1 MAEEVINLD
10 ENLEI
15 EDSAQAAQEGE
26 NKEPTSESAQATAA
40 KEEGKL
46 QKILSPLKA
55 RLNALFAVLK
65 ENKILMIGAIAIAV
79 LVLVFLVLIMV
90 LIFSGGKEE
99 QTAQTTSISRKII
112 QPAPILS
119 GSKRLEV
126 DDTELGNMI
135 RKANILYAQGDKME
149 ALDLFDNIAAYS
161 QSLAAYNLGV
171 IKLNEGE
178 YSKAISSFDNAIHAG
193 EDISVSAFNA
203 AYSAY
208 MLGDMNLYEY
218 YLGISSSYL
227 YHTAN
232 QPLYSY
238 LYGLL
243 QYYKGFYFES
253 LSPFLNPSSPD
264 YVKESKKMASEA
276 FLIFGDEYNALA
288 QLKQVGDK
296 DDNLAIGLLH
306 ARLGEYTQ
314 AKQYIYEY
322 LGSNVGDPQALMA
335 LQLIETKS
343 GNFKESALILERLN
357 AAEETQKVFD
367 EYPIKAKLRDD
378 LFDVNLAQ
386 ENFWNRRKE
395 SALILERLNAA
406 EETQKV
412 FDEYPIKAKLRD
424 DLFDVNLAQENFWN
438 RRFEHNKILGYK
450 ILFYYAPFLVFDA
463 KNALAI
469 IDDGNLNAHAS
480 NIETAK
486 NTLQEGQRVSQVNR
500 SIAQNLRY
508 LINNQDIRE
517 TIKSMERSLKDY
529 PNHSVLHYDLGLLYA
544 QMNDFDNG
552 YLHFVRAYHL
562 DSNNTMAGIFALMCA
577 ELTYRDTSRLSNT
590 ISTDLA
596 EMSFSSKLE
605 HDFLLSLFR
614 YTSDSPSDSLDWFD
628 TLHKQPLHERKPI
641 YYALR
646 AVYGIYMANGAQI
659 ANAFEAMKSFYPKD
673 AVTHTMFE
681 LGKRFGN
688 NLKDFALQMN
698 IIYKEKNLDMR
709 SIYYGPSLAREL
721 YVYVGFVTG
730 SLRSIQEEL
739 EAKLV
744 VETQTSNGILQALAL
759 SNIYSNDF
767 EKAFAI
773 YNSLLDDLGEG
784 DSQTRFLAAIA
795 AMGANRHENA
805 VALLQLAKIE
815 SATNFEAKYAL
826 GLLYQEG
833 KNMKAAIQHYDKI
846 SHTGFES
853 EFFDFEIDTS
863 ELLNPQKDEKKE
875 S

>member
-386 ENFWNRRKE
+386 ENFWNRR
-395 SALILERLNAA
+395 
-406 EETQKV
+406 
-412 FDEYPIKAKLRD
+412 
-424 DLFDVNLAQENFWN
+424 
-438 RRFEHNKILGYK
+438 FEHNKILGYK

-681 LGKRFGN
+681 LGKRFGS

-773 YNSLLDDLGEG
+773 YNSLLDDLGES

>member
-10 ENLEI
+10 ENLEV
-15 EDSAQAAQEGE
+15 EDSADTPKENESEENQSEDTQTQAGE
-26 NKEPTSESAQATAA
+26 TKES
-40 KEEGKL
+40 KL
-46 QKILSPLKA
+46 QKILAPLKA
-55 RLNALFAVLK
+55 RLNALLAALK

-79 LVLVFLVLIMV
+79 LVLVFLVLIV
-90 LIFSGGKEE
+90 ILIFSGGKEE
-99 QTAQTTSISRKII
+99 QKIETAPISRKII

-135 RKANILYAQGDKME
+135 RKANILYTQGDKME
-149 ALDLFDNIAAYS
+149 ALDLFNNIAAYS

-171 IKLNEGE
+171 IKINEGD
-178 YSKAISSFDNAIHAG
+178 YKKAISSFDSAIHAG

-253 LSPFLNPSSPD
+253 LSPFLNPSSPS
-264 YVKESKKMASEA
+264 YAKESKKLASEV
-276 FLIFGDEYNALA
+276 FLIFDDEYNALA
-288 QLKQVGDK
+288 QLKQVASK

-314 AKQYIYEY
+314 AKQYLYEY

-386 ENFWNRRKE
+386 ENFWNRR
-395 SALILERLNAA
+395 
-406 EETQKV
+406 
-412 FDEYPIKAKLRD
+412 
-424 DLFDVNLAQENFWN
+424 
-438 RRFEHNKILGYK
+438 FEHNKMLGYK

-469 IDDGNLNAHAS
+469 IDDGNLNAHVN
-480 NIETAK
+480 NIESAK

-508 LINNQDIRE
+508 LIANQDIRE
-517 TIKSMERSLKDY
+517 TIKSMEHSLKTY
-529 PNHSVLHYDLGLLYA
+529 PNHSVLHYNVGLLYA
-544 QMNDFDNG
+544 QMNDFDSG
-552 YLHFVRAYHL
+552 YLHFIRAYHL
-562 DSNNTMAGIFALMCA
+562 DSDNIMAGIFALMCA
-577 ELTYRDTSRLSNT
+577 ELTYRDTSRLSNA

-596 EMSFSSKLE
+596 EMSFANRLE

-614 YTSDSPSDSLDWFD
+614 YTSDSPSDTLAWFE
-628 TLHKQPLHERKPI
+628 TLKQQPVYERKPI
-641 YYALR
+641 YYALS
-646 AVYGIYMANGAQI
+646 AVYGIYTANGAQI
-659 ANAFEAMKSFYPKD
+659 ANAFESMKSFYPKD

-681 LGKRFGN
+681 LGKRFGS

-744 VETQTSNGILQALAL
+744 VETQTSNGILQTLAL

-815 SATNFEAKYAL
+815 SATNFEARYAL

-863 ELLNPQKDEKKE
+863 DLLNPQKDESKE

>member
-386 ENFWNRRKE
+386 ENFWNRR
-395 SALILERLNAA
+395 
-406 EETQKV
+406 
-412 FDEYPIKAKLRD
+412 
-424 DLFDVNLAQENFWN
+424 
-438 RRFEHNKILGYK
+438 FEHNKILGYK

-628 TLHKQPLHERKPI
+628 TLYKQPLHERKPI

-681 LGKRFGN
+681 LGKRFGS

>member
-15 EDSAQAAQEGE
+15 EDSAQAAQGTE
-26 NKEPTSESAQATAA
+26 NKEPTSESEQAAAA

-46 QKILSPLKA
+46 QKILAPLKA

-208 MLGDMNLYEY
+208 MLGDINLYEY

-314 AKQYIYEY
+314 AKQYLYEY

-343 GNFKESALILERLN
+343 GNF
-357 AAEETQKVFD
+357 
-367 EYPIKAKLRDD
+367 
-378 LFDVNLAQ
+378 
-386 ENFWNRRKE
+386 KE

>member
-15 EDSAQAAQEGE
+15 EDSAQAAQGTE

-55 RLNALFAVLK
+55 RLNALLAVLK

-79 LVLVFLVLIMV
+79 LMLVFLVLIMV

-112 QPAPILS
+112 QPSPILS

-314 AKQYIYEY
+314 AKQYLYEY
-322 LGSNVGDPQALMA
+322 LGSNVGDSQALMA

-357 AAEETQKVFD
+357 AAEETQK
-367 EYPIKAKLRDD
+367 I
-378 LFDVNLAQ
+378 
-386 ENFWNRRKE
+386 
-395 SALILERLNAA
+395 
-406 EETQKV
+406 

-562 DSNNTMAGIFALMCA
+562 DNNNTMAGIFALMCA

-596 EMSFSSKLE
+596 EMSFANKLE

-646 AVYGIYMANGAQI
+646 AVYGIYMANGTQI

>member
-15 EDSAQAAQEGE
+15 EDSAQAAQGTE

-386 ENFWNRRKE
+386 ENFWNRR
-395 SALILERLNAA
+395 
-406 EETQKV
+406 
-412 FDEYPIKAKLRD
+412 
-424 DLFDVNLAQENFWN
+424 
-438 RRFEHNKILGYK
+438 FEHNKILGYK

-562 DSNNTMAGIFALMCA
+562 DNNNTMAGIFALMCA

-681 LGKRFGN
+681 LGKRFGS

-773 YNSLLDDLGEG
+773 YNSLLDDLGES

-815 SATNFEAKYAL
+815 SAINFEAKYAL

>member
-343 GNFKESALILERLN
+343 GNF
-357 AAEETQKVFD
+357 
-367 EYPIKAKLRDD
+367 
-378 LFDVNLAQ
+378 
-386 ENFWNRRKE
+386 KE

>member
-15 EDSAQAAQEGE
+15 EDSATPPQEG
-26 NKEPTSESAQATAA
+26 A
-40 KEEGKL
+40 KESDEQKPSEATKSKESKL
-46 QKILSPLKA
+46 QKILAPLKA
-55 RLNALFAVLK
+55 RINAFLAALK
-65 ENKILMIGAIAIAV
+65 ENKILMISTIAIAV
-79 LVLVFLVLIMV
+79 LVLVFLVLIV
-90 LIFSGGKEE
+90 ILIFSGGKEE
-99 QTAQTTSISRKII
+99 QKTESAPISRKII

-119 GSKRLEV
+119 SSKRPEV

-135 RKANILYAQGDKME
+135 RKANILYTQGDKME
-149 ALDLFDNIAAYS
+149 ALDLFNNIAAYS

-171 IKLNEGE
+171 IKINESE
-178 YSKAISSFDNAIHAG
+178 YKKAISSFDSAIYSG

-227 YHTAN
+227 YYTAN

-264 YVKESKKMASEA
+264 YTKESKKFAAEV
-276 FLIFGDEYNALA
+276 FLIFNDEYNALA
-288 QLKQVGDK
+288 QLKQVADK
-296 DDNLAIGLLH
+296 EDNLSIGLLH

-314 AKQYIYEY
+314 AKQYLYEY

-386 ENFWNRRKE
+386 ENFWNRR
-395 SALILERLNAA
+395 
-406 EETQKV
+406 
-412 FDEYPIKAKLRD
+412 
-424 DLFDVNLAQENFWN
+424 
-438 RRFEHNKILGYK
+438 FEHNKILGYK

-463 KNALAI
+463 KNALVI
-469 IDDGNLNAHAS
+469 IDDGNLNAHIN
-480 NIETAK
+480 NIESAK
-486 NTLQEGQRVSQVNR
+486 NTLQEGQKVSQVNR

-508 LINNQDIRE
+508 LIANQDIRE
-517 TIKSMERSLKDY
+517 AVKSMEQSLATY
-529 PNHSVLHYDLGLLYA
+529 PNHSVLHYNVGLLYA

-552 YLHFVRAYHL
+552 YLHFIRAYHL
-562 DSNNTMAGIFALMCA
+562 DNNNTMAGIFALMCA

-596 EMSFSSKLE
+596 EMNFTNKLE

-614 YTSDSPSDSLDWFD
+614 YTSDSPTDSLSWFD
-628 TLHKQPLHERKPI
+628 TLKQRPSYERKPI
-641 YYALR
+641 YYALS
-646 AVYGIYMANGAQI
+646 AVYGIYAANGVQI
-659 ANAFEAMKSFYPKD
+659 ANAFESLKGFYPKD

-681 LGKRFGN
+681 LGKRFGS

-730 SLRSIQEEL
+730 SLRSVQEEL

-744 VETQTSNGILQALAL
+744 VETHTSNGILQALAL

-767 EKAFAI
+767 EEAFAI

-833 KNMKAAIQHYDKI
+833 KNIKAAIQHYDQI

-863 ELLNPQKDEKKE
+863 ELLNPQKDDKKE
-875 S
+875 R

>member
-15 EDSAQAAQEGE
+15 EDSAQAAQGTE

-386 ENFWNRRKE
+386 ENFWNRR
-395 SALILERLNAA
+395 
-406 EETQKV
+406 
-412 FDEYPIKAKLRD
+412 
-424 DLFDVNLAQENFWN
+424 
-438 RRFEHNKILGYK
+438 FEHNKILGYK

-562 DSNNTMAGIFALMCA
+562 DNNNTMAGIFALMCA

-596 EMSFSSKLE
+596 EMSFASKLE

-681 LGKRFGN
+681 LGKRFGS

-773 YNSLLDDLGEG
+773 CNSLLDDLGES

>member
-15 EDSAQAAQEGE
+15 EDSAQAAQGTE

-55 RLNALFAVLK
+55 RLNALFTVLK

-386 ENFWNRRKE
+386 ENFWNRR
-395 SALILERLNAA
+395 
-406 EETQKV
+406 
-412 FDEYPIKAKLRD
+412 
-424 DLFDVNLAQENFWN
+424 
-438 RRFEHNKILGYK
+438 FEHNKILGYK

-562 DSNNTMAGIFALMCA
+562 DNNNTMAGIFALMCA

-681 LGKRFGN
+681 LGKRFGS

-773 YNSLLDDLGEG
+773 YNSLLDDLGES

>member
-15 EDSAQAAQEGE
+15 EDSAAPQ
-26 NKEPTSESAQATAA
+26 ESA
-40 KEEGKL
+40 KETEKSGEAIETKESKL
-46 QKILSPLKA
+46 QKILAPLKA
-55 RLNALFAVLK
+55 RINALLTALK
-65 ENKILMIGAIAIAV
+65 ENKILMMSAIAVAV
-79 LVLVFLVLIMV
+79 LVLVFLVLVVI
-90 LIFSGGKEE
+90 LSLSGGKKE
-99 QTAQTTSISRKII
+99 QKIESAPISRKII

-126 DDTELGNMI
+126 DNTELGNMI
-135 RKANILYAQGDKME
+135 RKANVLYTQGDKIE
-149 ALDLFDNIAAYS
+149 ALDLFNNIAAYS

-171 IKLNEGE
+171 IKINEGE
-178 YSKAISSFDNAIHAG
+178 YKKAISSFDSAIYSG

-208 MLGDMNLYEY
+208 MLGNMDLYEY

-227 YHTAN
+227 YYTAN

-253 LSPFLNPSSPD
+253 LSPFLNPSSSA
-264 YVKESKKMASEA
+264 YAKESKKLAAEV
-276 FLIFGDEYNALA
+276 FLIFDDEYNALA
-288 QLKQVGDK
+288 QLKQVADK

-306 ARLGEYTQ
+306 ARLGEYTR
-314 AKQYIYEY
+314 AKQYLYEY
-322 LGSNVGDPQALMA
+322 LGSNAGDSQALMA

-357 AAEETQKVFD
+357 AAEDTQKVFD

-386 ENFWNRRKE
+386 ER
-395 SALILERLNAA
+395 
-406 EETQKV
+406 
-412 FDEYPIKAKLRD
+412 
-424 DLFDVNLAQENFWN
+424 FWN
-438 RRFEHNKILGYK
+438 RRFEHNKMLGYK

-463 KNALAI
+463 KSALAI
-469 IDDGNLNAHAS
+469 IDDGDLNAHVN
-480 NIETAK
+480 NIESAK
-486 NTLQEGQRVSQVNR
+486 STLQEGQKVSQVNR
-500 SIAQNLRY
+500 LIAQNLRY
-508 LINNQDIRE
+508 LIANQDIRE
-517 TIKSMERSLKDY
+517 AVKSMEQSLAAY
-529 PNHSVLHYDLGLLYA
+529 PNHSVLHYNVGLLYA

-552 YLHFVRAYHL
+552 YLHFIRAYHL
-562 DSNNTMAGIFALMCA
+562 NNNNTMAGIFALMCA
-577 ELTYRDTSRLSNT
+577 ELTYRDTSRLSNA

-596 EMSFSSKLE
+596 EMNFTNKLE

-614 YTSDSPSDSLDWFD
+614 YTSDTPTSSLAWFD
-628 TLHKQPLHERKPI
+628 TLKQQPSYEQKPI
-641 YYALR
+641 YYALS
-646 AVYGIYMANGAQI
+646 AVYGIYAANGAQI
-659 ANAFEAMKSFYPKD
+659 VNAFESMNSFYPKD
-673 AVTHTMFE
+673 AVTYMMYE
-681 LGKRFGN
+681 LGKRFGT

-698 IIYKEKNLDMR
+698 VIYKEKKLDMR

-721 YVYVGFVTG
+721 YVYMGFVTG
-730 SLRSIQEEL
+730 SLRSVQEEL
-739 EAKLV
+739 EARLV
-744 VETQTSNGILQALAL
+744 VEKQTSNGILQALAL

-784 DSQTRFLAAIA
+784 DSQTQFLAAIA

-826 GLLYQEG
+826 GLLYQES
-833 KNMKAAIQHYDKI
+833 KNMKAAIQHYNQI
-846 SHTGFES
+846 SHIGFES

-863 ELLNPQKDEKKE
+863 ELLNAQANKEEEKKE
-875 S
+875 G

>member
-15 EDSAQAAQEGE
+15 EDSAQAAQGTE

-55 RLNALFAVLK
+55 RLNALFAALK

-99 QTAQTTSISRKII
+99 QTAQTTPISRKII
-112 QPAPILS
+112 QPSPILS

-253 LSPFLNPSSPD
+253 LSPFLNPSSLD

-288 QLKQVGDK
+288 QLKQIGDK

-343 GNFKESALILERLN
+343 GNF
-357 AAEETQKVFD
+357 
-367 EYPIKAKLRDD
+367 
-378 LFDVNLAQ
+378 
-386 ENFWNRRKE
+386 KE

-529 PNHSVLHYDLGLLYA
+529 PNHSILHYDLGLLYA

-562 DSNNTMAGIFALMCA
+562 DNNNTMAGIFALMCA

-681 LGKRFGN
+681 LGKRFGS